1 MAVRGPMDRAQERI
15 EDVAAD
21 VLGGL
26 FAALAGGPPRSLRA
40 YQEDDALLLVL
51 RVEPGMLD
59 DDGTLHRPGGLGDV
73 SLLAMPELVADGV
86 RERCGRTLVPG
97 NLSACSSRGLAV
109 FAFSAAAEPAWG
121 LPGLRMAS

>member
-1 MAVRGPMDRAQERI
+1 MDRAQERI

-21 VLGGL
+21 VLGVL
-26 FAALAGGPPRSLRA
+26 FAGLAGGPPRSLRA

-59 DDGTLHRPGGLGDV
+59 DDGTLRRSRGLGDV

-97 NLSACSSRGLAV
+97 NLSACAERGLAV
-109 FAFSAAAEPAWG
+109 FAFSAAADAWG
-121 LPGLRMAS
+121 LPGLRLAS

>member
-1 MAVRGPMDRAQERI
+1 MRGPMDRAQERI
-15 EDVAAD
+15 EDVAAE

-26 FAALAGGPPRSLRA
+26 FAGLAGGPPRSLRA

-51 RVEPGMLD
+51 RVERGMLE
-59 DDGTLHRPGGLGDV
+59 DDGTLRRPGGLGDV
-73 SLLAMPELVADGV
+73 SLLAMPDLVADGV
-86 RERCGRTLVPG
+86 RERCGRTLIPG

-109 FAFSAAAEPAWG
+109 FAFSVVSESAWG